1 MGSLA
6 ARGVAQSDRAE
17 IEMKELRGLIPRNVT
32 NADSTA
38 QITTAGTSLANALF
52 FDFTGNQTRTL
63 VPAAGLGTCPIS
75 GSIFQGYEVG

>member
-1 MGSLA
+1 MTQTRHRSGGNRNEGAS
-6 ARGVAQSDRAE
+6 R
-17 IEMKELRGLIPRNVT
+17 LIPRNVT

-52 FDFTGNQTRTL
+52 FDFTGNQMRTL
-63 VPAAGLGTCPIS
+63 VPAAGLGTYPIS